1 MAFPAALS
9 SSPLL
14 MALIALLA
22 LIVLATVLAIASRRH
37 WRSWWRTRPEPPRTD
52 SLRERDEHLKLAL
65 WASGEHFWDY
75 DLISRRMH
83 HMRANES
90 APHSAEITVLTGQG
104 EVPAIHEQDMPLVME
119 HLRSHLQGE
128 VPLFMSEHRMDLAG
142 NGSWTWV
149 RARGRVV
156 ERDAEGRPLRIAGT
170 ARDITAN
177 RNAEYE
183 HRIASEVMRSMSE
196 AVAVLDWDYN
206 FIAVNQS
213 FTRISGYSDLEVI
226 GQPVTLLDSSQ
237 HDEAFF
243 EHMRADL
250 NRDHRW
256 SGEVWKVR
264 KDGEE
269 ILCKIETNVVPDASG
284 QRRLYVM
291 VLNDIT
297 EQKRAEQELRYLA
310 NYDTLTSLP
319 NRSLL
324 SERLAR
330 AIVRARRENGHV
342 AVLFLDLDRFKDVND
357 SLGHATGD
365 RVLRA
370 AAERV
375 QHAVGPQHTVARLG
389 GDEFTVVLEGLAAP
403 EEAEEVARRVIESF
417 ALPLALDEHHEI
429 TVSPSIGISL
439 FPDHAQVPT
448 ELLKHADTAM
458 YQAKAAGRRT
468 WQVYSARMDEATRRR
483 ATLAGLLRRV
493 VERDELTLVYQPRY
507 SLHEQRVVGTEAL
520 VRWHHPEFGLVP
532 PDQFIPLAEDTGLIL
547 EIGEWVLREACTT
560 LRQWHEAGLEGMRMS
575 VNVSAIQLLR
585 GDLAAT
591 LARILAETGVAS
603 GQLELELTE
612 SAIMANVGRSA
623 SVLHACRIL
632 GVGVAVD
639 DFGTG
644 YSSLAYLKRLPLT
657 TLKIDQEFVG
667 DLTRDPDDEA
677 ITSTVIAMGHSLAL
691 TVVAEGVETAG
702 QLKFLRDHGCD
713 EVQGHYVA
721 AAMDRDECLAFLS
734 RPVPV
739 PA

>member
-1 MAFPAALS
+1 MTAALMAVAAGLTIAV
-9 SSPLL
+9 LL
-14 MALIALLA
+14 LLWRWRNSHLRQHEALKTREEHLTVALWGSGEQFWDFDLDRRELHLLHA
-22 LIVLATVLAIASRRH
+22 DESGAEPGIGLSVSSRRVSLPVVH
-37 WRSWWRTRPEPPRTD
+37 PHDRA
-52 SLRERDEHLKLAL
+52 SLR
-65 WASGEHFWDY
+65 
-75 DLISRRMH
+75 RRL
-83 HMRANES
+83 RA
-90 APHSAEITVLTGQG
+90 
-104 EVPAIHEQDMPLVME
+104 
-119 HLRSHLQGE
+119 HLRGRDPVFS
-128 VPLFMSEHRMDLAG
+128 SEHRVDADGDG
-142 NGSWTWV
+142 NWV
-149 RARGRVV
+149 WMRVHGRTV
-156 ERDAEGRPLRIAGT
+156 ERDAAGRPRRLAGT
-170 ARDITAN
+170 ARDTTSN
-177 RNAEYE
+177 RHAEAE
-183 HRIASEVMRSMSE
+183 RRIASEVLRSMSE
-196 AVAVLDWDYN
+196 AVAVLDRELN
-206 FIAVNQS
+206 FVAVNPAFSQITGYDDVEALGRP
-213 FTRISGYSDLEVI
+213 FTM
-226 GQPVTLLDSSQ
+226 LDSDHSEGRGSALRQDLGRQ
-237 HDEAFF
+237 HWQG
-243 EHMRADL
+243 
-250 NRDHRW
+250 N
-256 SGEVWKVR
+256 VWMTR
-264 KDGEE
+264 RDGEE
-269 ILCKIETNVVPDASG
+269 ILCHVKHNGILDAGGEVNFHVV
-284 QRRLYVM
+284 
-291 VLNDIT
+291 VLSDIT

-310 NYDTLTSLP
+310 NYDALTSLP

-330 AIVRARRENGHV
+330 AIVRARREGGHV

-493 VERDELTLVYQPRY
+493 VERNELTLVYQPRY

-520 VRWHHPEFGLVP
+520 VRWHHPDFGLVP

-677 ITSTVIAMGHSLAL
+677 ITSTVIAMGHSLSL

>member
-1 MAFPAALS
+1 MTA
-9 SSPLL
+9 
-14 MALIALLA
+14 
-22 LIVLATVLAIASRRH
+22 VLLAIAAGLTIAVLLLIWRWRNSHLKQHDALRAREEHLTVALWGSGEQFWDFDLDRRELHLLHADESESEPGLGLAVSSRRVSLPVVH
-37 WRSWWRTRPEPPRTD
+37 PHDRA
-52 SLRERDEHLKLAL
+52 SLR
-65 WASGEHFWDY
+65 
-75 DLISRRMH
+75 RRL
-83 HMRANES
+83 RA
-90 APHSAEITVLTGQG
+90 
-104 EVPAIHEQDMPLVME
+104 
-119 HLRSHLQGE
+119 HLRGRD
-128 VPLFMSEHRMDLAG
+128 PLFTSEHRVDPDGDG
-142 NGSWTWV
+142 NWV
-149 RARGRVV
+149 WMRVHGRTV
-156 ERDAEGRPLRIAGT
+156 ERDAHGRPRRLAGT
-170 ARDITAN
+170 ARDTTSN
-177 RNAEYE
+177 RHAEAE
-183 HRIASEVMRSMSE
+183 RRIASEVLRSMSE
-196 AVAVLDWDYN
+196 AVAVLDRELH
-206 FIAVNQS
+206 FVAVNPA
-213 FTRISGYSDLEVI
+213 FTQITGYNDVEAL
-226 GQPVTLLDSSQ
+226 GRPFTMLDSDHSEGRSSALRQDLGRQ
-237 HDEAFF
+237 HWQG
-243 EHMRADL
+243 
-250 NRDHRW
+250 N
-256 SGEVWKVR
+256 VWMTR
-264 KDGEE
+264 RDGEE
-269 ILCKIETNVVPDASG
+269 ILCHVKHNGILDAGGEANFHVV
-284 QRRLYVM
+284 
-291 VLNDIT
+291 VLSDIT

-310 NYDTLTSLP
+310 NYDALTSLP

-330 AIVRARRENGHV
+330 AIVRARREGGHV

-403 EEAEEVARRVIESF
+403 AEAEDVARRVIEAF
-417 ALPLALDEHHEI
+417 ALPLTLDEHHEI

-493 VERDELTLVYQPRY
+493 VERDELALVYQPRY
-507 SLHEQRVVGTEAL
+507 SLHEQRVVGAEAL
-520 VRWHHPEFGLVP
+520 VRWHHPEFGLIP

-547 EIGEWVLREACTT
+547 EIGEWVLKEACTT
-560 LRQWHEAGLEGMRMS
+560 LRQWHEAGLEGMCMS

-623 SVLHACRIL
+623 SVLHACRVL

-677 ITSTVIAMGHSLAL
+677 ITSTVIAMGHSLSL

-721 AAMDRDECLAFLS
+721 AAMDRDTCLAFLLQ
-734 RPVPV
+734 PLAV

>member
-1 MAFPAALS
+1 MTAA
-9 SSPLL
+9 L
-14 MALIALLA
+14 MALAGGLLVAVLILLWRWRGSHQRQHEALQAREEHLTVALWGSGEQFWDFDIARRELHLLHA
-22 LIVLATVLAIASRRH
+22 DEAGDAPGIGLAVAARRVTLPLVH
-37 WRSWWRTRPEPPRTD
+37 PHDRA
-52 SLRERDEHLKLAL
+52 SLRRQL
-65 WASGEHFWDY
+65 
-75 DLISRRMH
+75 
-83 HMRANES
+83 RA
-90 APHSAEITVLTGQG
+90 
-104 EVPAIHEQDMPLVME
+104 
-119 HLRSHLQGE
+119 HLRGHE
-128 VPLFMSEHRMDLAG
+128 PLFTSEHRVDPDGDG
-142 NGSWTWV
+142 NWV
-149 RARGRVV
+149 WIRVHGRTVK
-156 ERDAEGRPLRIAGT
+156 RDAHGRTLRLAGT
-170 ARDITAN
+170 ARDTTSN
-177 RNAEYE
+177 RHAEAE
-183 HRIASEVMRSMSE
+183 RRIASEVLRSMSE
-196 AVAVLDWDYN
+196 AVAVLDRELH
-206 FIAVNQS
+206 FVAVNPA
-213 FTRISGYSDLEVI
+213 FTQITGYSDVEAL
-226 GQPVTLLDSSQ
+226 GQPFTMLDSDHGEGHSGTLGQDMNRQ
-237 HDEAFF
+237 HWQGNAW
-243 EHMRADL
+243 MTR
-250 NRDHRW
+250 R
-256 SGEVWKVR
+256 
-264 KDGEE
+264 DGEE
-269 ILCKIETNVVPDASG
+269 ILCHVKHNGIADTAGEVNFHVV
-284 QRRLYVM
+284 
-291 VLNDIT
+291 VLSDIT

-310 NYDTLTSLP
+310 NYDALTSLP

-330 AIVRARRENGHV
+330 AIVRARREGGHV

-389 GDEFTVVLEGLAAP
+389 GDEFTVVLEGLSAAGD
-403 EEAEEVARRVIESF
+403 AEDVARRVIEAFS
-417 ALPLALDEHHEI
+417 LPLTLDEHQEI

-468 WQVYSARMDEATRRR
+468 WQVYSASMDEATRRR

-493 VERDELTLVYQPRY
+493 VERDELALVYQPRY
-507 SLHEQRVVGTEAL
+507 SLHEDRLVGAEAL
-520 VRWHHPEFGLVP
+520 LRWRSPEFGLVP

-547 EIGEWVLREACTT
+547 EIGEWVLREACGT
-560 LRQWHEAGLEGMRMS
+560 LRLWQEAGLGDMRMS
-575 VNVSAIQLLR
+575 VNVSPIQLLR

-677 ITSTVIAMGHSLAL
+677 ITSTVIAMGHSLDL

-702 QLKFLRDHGCD
+702 QLQFLRDHGCD
-713 EVQGHYVA
+713 EVQGHYIA
-721 AAMDRDECLAFLS
+721 AAMERDACLAFLAAPRS
-734 RPVPV
+734 AAV

>member
-1 MAFPAALS
+1 MTAVFMAIAAGLVIAVLLLLWRWRNSHLRQHEALRSREEHLTVALWGSGEQFWDFDLGRRQLHLLHADESDPDLGLGLAVASRQAAL
-9 SSPLL
+9 
-14 MALIALLA
+14 
-22 LIVLATVLAIASRRH
+22 
-37 WRSWWRTRPEPPRTD
+37 
-52 SLRERDEHLKLAL
+52 
-65 WASGEHFWDY
+65 
-75 DLISRRMH
+75 
-83 HMRANES
+83 
-90 APHSAEITVLTGQG
+90 
-104 EVPAIHEQDMPLVME
+104 PLVHPHDRGNLRRRLRA
-119 HLRSHLQGE
+119 HLRGRE
-128 VPLFMSEHRMDLAG
+128 PLFTSEHRVDLHGDG
-142 NGSWTWV
+142 NWV
-149 RARGRVV
+149 WMRVHGRTV
-156 ERDAEGRPLRIAGT
+156 ERDMLGHPRRLAGT
-170 ARDITAN
+170 ARDTTAD
-177 RNAEYE
+177 RHAEAE
-183 HRIASEVMRSMSE
+183 RRIASEVLRSMSE
-196 AVAVLDWDYN
+196 AVAVLDRDLH
-206 FIAVNQS
+206 FVAVNPAFSQI
-213 FTRISGYSDLEVI
+213 TGYSDVEAL
-226 GQPVTLLDSSQ
+226 GQPFTMLDSDSDGRGGTLRQ
-237 HDEAFF
+237 
-243 EHMRADL
+243 DL
-250 NRDHRW
+250 GRPHWQGN
-256 SGEVWKVR
+256 VWMTR
-264 KDGEE
+264 RDGEE
-269 ILCKIETNVVPDASG
+269 ILCHVKHNGIADAGGEVNFHVV
-284 QRRLYVM
+284 
-291 VLNDIT
+291 VLSDIT

-310 NYDTLTSLP
+310 NYDALTSLP

-330 AIVRARRENGHV
+330 AIVRSRREGGHV

-389 GDEFTVVLEGLAAP
+389 GDEFTVVLEGLDAP
-403 EEAEEVARRVIESF
+403 QEAEDTARRVIESF
-417 ALPLALDEHHEI
+417 ALPLVLDEHHEI

-493 VERDELTLVYQPRY
+493 IERDELTLVYQPRY
-507 SLHEQRVVGTEAL
+507 SLQERRVVGAEAL
-520 VRWHHPEFGLVP
+520 LRWRSPEFGSIP

-547 EIGEWVLREACTT
+547 EIGEWVLKEACNT
-560 LRQWHEAGLEGMRMS
+560 LRQWREAGLSGLLMS

-623 SVLHACRIL
+623 SVLHACRAL

-677 ITSTVIAMGHSLAL
+677 ITSTVIAMGHSLSL

-702 QLKFLRDHGCD
+702 QLQFLRDHGCD
-713 EVQGHYVA
+713 EVQGHYIA
-721 AAMDRDECLAFLS
+721 AAMERDECLAFLS
-734 RPVPV
+734 RPVEM

>member
-1 MAFPAALS
+1 M
-9 SSPLL
+9 
-14 MALIALLA
+14 
-22 LIVLATVLAIASRRH
+22 VLATGLLVAVLVLLWRWRASH
-37 WRSWWRTRPEPPRTD
+37 SHQHAA
-52 SLRERDEHLKLAL
+52 LQAREEHLTVAL
-65 WASGEHFWDY
+65 WGSGEQFWDF
-75 DLISRRMH
+75 DLERRELH
-83 HMRANES
+83 LLHADETES
-90 APHSAEITVLTGQG
+90 QPGRGLSVTTRLAAL
-104 EVPAIHEQDMPLVME
+104 PLV
-119 HLRSHLQGE
+119 HPHDRAVLRRQLRSHLRGRE
-128 VPLFMSEHRMDLAG
+128 PLLTSEYRVDSDG
-142 NGSWTWV
+142 KGSWAWI
-149 RARGRVV
+149 RIRGRTV
-156 ERDAEGRPLRIAGT
+156 ERDANGRPRRLAGT
-170 ARDITAN
+170 ARDTTAE
-177 RNAEYE
+177 RHADAER
-183 HRIASEVMRSMSE
+183 RIASEVLRSMNE
-196 AVAVLDWDYN
+196 AVAILDHDLH
-206 FIAVNQS
+206 FVAVNPAFSQI
-213 FTRISGYSDLEVI
+213 TGYNDVEALGRPFSM
-226 GQPVTLLDSSQ
+226 LDSDGHSGTLHRDLGRQ
-237 HDEAFF
+237 HWQGNVWMTRRDGEDILC
-243 EHMRADL
+243 HVRHNGIADAG
-250 NRDHRW
+250 
-256 SGEVWKVR
+256 GEV
-264 KDGEE
+264 
-269 ILCKIETNVVPDASG
+269 NFHVV
-284 QRRLYVM
+284 
-291 VLNDIT
+291 VLSDIT

-310 NYDTLTSLP
+310 NYDALTSLP

-330 AIVRARRENGHV
+330 AIVRARREDGHV

-357 SLGHATGD
+357 SLGHAIGD

-375 QHAVGPQHTVARLG
+375 QQAVGPEHTVARLG
-389 GDEFTVVLEGLAAP
+389 GDEFTVVLEGLQSADEASVAAQ
-403 EEAEEVARRVIESF
+403 RVIESF
-417 ALPLALDEHHEI
+417 SQPLVLDEHHEI

-483 ATLAGLLRRV
+483 ATLTGLLRRV

-507 SLHEQRVVGTEAL
+507 SLHHDRVVGAEAL
-520 VRWHHPEFGLVP
+520 LRWRNPEFGAIP

-547 EIGEWVLREACTT
+547 EIGEWVLREACIT
-560 LRQWHEAGLEGMRMS
+560 LRGWQQAGLTGIGMS
-575 VNVSAIQLLR
+575 VNVSPVQLLR

-612 SAIMANVGRSA
+612 GAIMANVGRSA

-657 TLKIDQEFVG
+657 TLKIDREFVG

-677 ITSTVIAMGHSLAL
+677 ITSTVIAMGHSLEL
-691 TVVAEGVETAG
+691 NVVAEGVETAG
-702 QLKFLRDHGCD
+702 QLQFLRDHGCD

-721 AAMDRDECLAFLS
+721 AAMDRDQCLAFIARRARVS
-734 RPVPV
+734 AQA

>member
-1 MAFPAALS
+1 MTAAL
-9 SSPLL
+9 
-14 MALIALLA
+14 M
-22 LIVLATVLAIASRRH
+22 AIAAGLTIAVLLLLWRWRNSHLRQHEALRAREEHLTVALWGSGEQFWDFDLARRELHLLHADESEPHLGLGLTVTSRLASLPLVH
-37 WRSWWRTRPEPPRTD
+37 PHDRP
-52 SLRERDEHLKLAL
+52 SLR
-65 WASGEHFWDY
+65 
-75 DLISRRMH
+75 RRL
-83 HMRANES
+83 RA
-90 APHSAEITVLTGQG
+90 
-104 EVPAIHEQDMPLVME
+104 
-119 HLRSHLQGE
+119 HLRGRD
-128 VPLFMSEHRMDLAG
+128 PLFTSEHRVDPDGDG
-142 NGSWTWV
+142 NWV
-149 RARGRVV
+149 WIRVHGRTV
-156 ERDAEGRPLRIAGT
+156 ERDARGHPRRLAGT
-170 ARDITAN
+170 ARDTTAN
-177 RNAEYE
+177 RHAEAE
-183 HRIASEVMRSMSE
+183 RRIASEVLRSMSE
-196 AVAVLDWDYN
+196 AVAVLDRELH
-206 FIAVNQS
+206 FVAVNPAFSQI
-213 FTRISGYSDLEVI
+213 TGYSDVEAL
-226 GQPVTLLDSSQ
+226 GRPFTMLDSDHSEGRGSTLGQDLGRQ
-237 HDEAFF
+237 HWQG
-243 EHMRADL
+243 
-250 NRDHRW
+250 N
-256 SGEVWKVR
+256 VWMTR
-264 KDGEE
+264 RDGEE
-269 ILCKIETNVVPDASG
+269 ILCHVKHNAIPDAG
-284 QRRLYVM
+284 GEINFHVV
-291 VLNDIT
+291 VLSDIT

-310 NYDTLTSLP
+310 NYDALTSLP

-330 AIVRARRENGHV
+330 AIVRARREGGHV

-389 GDEFTVVLEGLAAP
+389 GDEFTVVLEGLATAQ
-403 EEAEEVARRVIESF
+403 EAEHVAQRVIESF
-417 ALPLALDEHHEI
+417 SLPLTLDEHHEI

-468 WQVYSARMDEATRRR
+468 WQVYSASMDEATRRR

-507 SLHEQRVVGTEAL
+507 SLHEQRVVGAEAL
-520 VRWHHPEFGLVP
+520 LRWRHPEFGLVP

-547 EIGEWVLREACTT
+547 EIGEWVLKEACTT
-560 LRQWHEAGLEGMRMS
+560 LRQWQSAGLDGMRMS

-585 GDLAAT
+585 GDLAST

-623 SVLHACRIL
+623 SVLHACRAL

-677 ITSTVIAMGHSLAL
+677 ITSTVIAMGHSLSL

-713 EVQGHYVA
+713 EVQGHYIA
-721 AAMDRDECLAFLS
+721 AAMDRDACMAFLS
-734 RPVPV
+734 RPAMV

>member
-1 MAFPAALS
+1 MILAAGLMLAVLVLLWRWRDSHAHHHQALRAREEHLTVALWGSGEQFWDFDLERRELHLLHADESEPQPGQGLVVSNRLASLPLVHPHDRASLRRRLRAHLRGGEPVLS
-9 SSPLL
+9 SEYR
-14 MALIALLA
+14 
-22 LIVLATVLAIASRRH
+22 VD
-37 WRSWWRTRPEPPRTD
+37 TD
-52 SLRERDEHLKLAL
+52 
-65 WASGEHFWDY
+65 
-75 DLISRRMH
+75 
-83 HMRANES
+83 
-90 APHSAEITVLTGQG
+90 
-104 EVPAIHEQDMPLVME
+104 
-119 HLRSHLQGE
+119 
-128 VPLFMSEHRMDLAG
+128 G
-142 NGSWTWV
+142 NGNWAWI
-149 RARGRVV
+149 RIRGRTV
-156 ERDAEGRPLRIAGT
+156 ERDARGRPRRLAGT
-170 ARDITAN
+170 ARDTTTD
-177 RNAEYE
+177 RHAEAE
-183 HRIASEVMRSMSE
+183 RRIASEVLRSMSE
-196 AVAVLDWDYN
+196 AVAILDHDLH
-206 FIAVNQS
+206 FVAVNPAFSQI
-213 FTRISGYSDLEVI
+213 TGYNDVEAL
-226 GQPVTLLDSSQ
+226 GRPFNMLDSDGRDGALHRDLGRQNWQGNVWMTRSDGEDILC
-237 HDEAFF
+237 HVK
-243 EHMRADL
+243 HNGIADIV
-250 NRDHRW
+250 
-256 SGEVWKVR
+256 GEV
-264 KDGEE
+264 
-269 ILCKIETNVVPDASG
+269 NFHVV
-284 QRRLYVM
+284 
-291 VLNDIT
+291 VLSDIT

-310 NYDTLTSLP
+310 NYDALTSLP

-330 AIVRARRENGHV
+330 AIVRARREGGHV

-375 QHAVGPQHTVARLG
+375 QQAVGPEHTVARLG
-389 GDEFTVVLEGLAAP
+389 GDEFTVVLEGLAAGA
-403 EEAEEVARRVIESF
+403 EASEVAQRVIDSF
-417 ALPLALDEHHEI
+417 AQPLVLDERHEI

-507 SLHEQRVVGTEAL
+507 SLHENRVVGAEAL
-520 VRWHHPEFGLVP
+520 LRWRNPEFGAIP

-547 EIGEWVLREACTT
+547 EIGEWVLKEACTT
-560 LRQWHEAGLEGMRMS
+560 LRSWHQAGLTGIGMS
-575 VNVSAIQLLR
+575 VNVSAVQLLR

-603 GQLELELTE
+603 GYLELELTE

-623 SVLHACRIL
+623 SVLHACRSL

-677 ITSTVIAMGHSLAL
+677 ITSTVIAMGHSLEL

-702 QLKFLRDHGCD
+702 QLQFLREHGCD
-713 EVQGHYVA
+713 EVQGHYIA
-721 AAMDRDECLAFLS
+721 AAMERDACRAFLA
-734 RPVPV
+734 RPATVLS
-739 PA
+739 

>member
-1 MAFPAALS
+1 M
-9 SSPLL
+9 
-14 MALIALLA
+14 
-22 LIVLATVLAIASRRH
+22 VLATGLLVAVLVLLWRWRASH
-37 WRSWWRTRPEPPRTD
+37 SHQHAA
-52 SLRERDEHLKLAL
+52 LQAREEHLTVAL
-65 WASGEHFWDY
+65 WGSGEQFWDF
-75 DLISRRMH
+75 DLERRELH
-83 HMRANES
+83 LLHADETES
-90 APHSAEITVLTGQG
+90 QPGRGLSVTTRLAAL
-104 EVPAIHEQDMPLVME
+104 PLV
-119 HLRSHLQGE
+119 HPHDRAVLRRQLRSHLRGRE
-128 VPLFMSEHRMDLAG
+128 PLLTSEYRVDSDG
-142 NGSWTWV
+142 KGSWAWI
-149 RARGRVV
+149 RIRGRTV
-156 ERDAEGRPLRIAGT
+156 ERDANGRPRRLAGT
-170 ARDITAN
+170 ARDTTAE
-177 RNAEYE
+177 RHADAER
-183 HRIASEVMRSMSE
+183 RIASEVLRSMNE
-196 AVAVLDWDYN
+196 AVAILDHDLH
-206 FIAVNQS
+206 FVAVNPAFSQI
-213 FTRISGYSDLEVI
+213 TGYNDVEALGRPFSM
-226 GQPVTLLDSSQ
+226 LDSDGHSGTLHRDLGRQ
-237 HDEAFF
+237 HWQGNVWMTRRDGEDILC
-243 EHMRADL
+243 HVRHNGIADAG
-250 NRDHRW
+250 
-256 SGEVWKVR
+256 GEV
-264 KDGEE
+264 
-269 ILCKIETNVVPDASG
+269 NFHVV
-284 QRRLYVM
+284 
-291 VLNDIT
+291 VLSDIT

-310 NYDTLTSLP
+310 NYDALTSLP

-324 SERLAR
+324 SERLSR
-330 AIVRARRENGHV
+330 AIVRARREDGHV

-357 SLGHATGD
+357 SLGHAIGD

-375 QHAVGPQHTVARLG
+375 QQAVGPEHTVARLG
-389 GDEFTVVLEGLAAP
+389 GDEFTVVLEGLQSADEASVAAQ
-403 EEAEEVARRVIESF
+403 RVIESF
-417 ALPLALDEHHEI
+417 SQPLVLDEHHEI

-483 ATLAGLLRRV
+483 ATLTGLLRRV

-507 SLHEQRVVGTEAL
+507 SLHHDRVVGAEAL
-520 VRWHHPEFGLVP
+520 LRWRNPEFGAIP

-560 LRQWHEAGLEGMRMS
+560 LRAWHQAGLDGIVMS
-575 VNVSAIQLLR
+575 VNVSPVQLLR
-585 GDLAAT
+585 GDLATT

-657 TLKIDQEFVG
+657 TLKIDREFVG

-677 ITSTVIAMGHSLAL
+677 ITSTVIAMGHSLEL
-691 TVVAEGVETAG
+691 NVVAEGVETAG
-702 QLKFLRDHGCD
+702 QLQFLRDHGCD

-721 AAMDRDECLAFLS
+721 AAMDRDQCLAFIARRARVS
-734 RPVPV
+734 AQA

>member
-1 MAFPAALS
+1 M
-9 SSPLL
+9 
-14 MALIALLA
+14 
-22 LIVLATVLAIASRRH
+22 VLATGLLVAVLVLLWRWRASH
-37 WRSWWRTRPEPPRTD
+37 SHQHAA
-52 SLRERDEHLKLAL
+52 LQAREEHLTVAL
-65 WASGEHFWDY
+65 WGSGEQFWDF
-75 DLISRRMH
+75 DLERRELH
-83 HMRANES
+83 LLHADETES
-90 APHSAEITVLTGQG
+90 QPGRGLSVTTRLAAL
-104 EVPAIHEQDMPLVME
+104 PLV
-119 HLRSHLQGE
+119 HPHDRAVLRRQLRSHLRGRE
-128 VPLFMSEHRMDLAG
+128 PLLTSEYRVDSDG
-142 NGSWTWV
+142 KGSWAWI
-149 RARGRVV
+149 RIRGRTV
-156 ERDAEGRPLRIAGT
+156 ERDANGRPRRLAGT
-170 ARDITAN
+170 ARDTTAE
-177 RNAEYE
+177 RHADAER
-183 HRIASEVMRSMSE
+183 RIASEVLRSMNE
-196 AVAVLDWDYN
+196 AVAILDHDLH
-206 FIAVNQS
+206 FVAVNPAFSQI
-213 FTRISGYSDLEVI
+213 TGYNDVEALGRPFSM
-226 GQPVTLLDSSQ
+226 LDSDGHSGTLHRDLGRQ
-237 HDEAFF
+237 HWQGNVWMTRRDGEDILC
-243 EHMRADL
+243 HVRHNGIADAG
-250 NRDHRW
+250 
-256 SGEVWKVR
+256 GEV
-264 KDGEE
+264 
-269 ILCKIETNVVPDASG
+269 NFHVV
-284 QRRLYVM
+284 
-291 VLNDIT
+291 VLSDIT

-310 NYDTLTSLP
+310 NYDALTSLP

-357 SLGHATGD
+357 SLGHAIGD

-375 QHAVGPQHTVARLG
+375 QQAVGPEHTVARLG
-389 GDEFTVVLEGLAAP
+389 GDEFTVVLEGLQSADEASVAAQ
-403 EEAEEVARRVIESF
+403 RVIESF
-417 ALPLALDEHHEI
+417 SQPLVLDEHHEI

-483 ATLAGLLRRV
+483 ATLTGLLRRV

-507 SLHEQRVVGTEAL
+507 SLHHDRVVGAEAL
-520 VRWHHPEFGLVP
+520 LRWRNPEFGAIP

-560 LRQWHEAGLEGMRMS
+560 LRAWHQAGLDGIVMS
-575 VNVSAIQLLR
+575 VNVSPVQLLR
-585 GDLAAT
+585 GDLATT

-657 TLKIDQEFVG
+657 TLKIDREFVG

-677 ITSTVIAMGHSLAL
+677 ITSTVIAMGHSLEL
-691 TVVAEGVETAG
+691 NVVAEGVETAG
-702 QLKFLRDHGCD
+702 QLQFLRDHGCD

-721 AAMDRDECLAFLS
+721 AAMDRDQCLAFIARRARVS
-734 RPVPV
+734 AQA

>member
-1 MAFPAALS
+1 MTAALMAIACALLLAVLLMSWRWRS
-9 SSPLL
+9 SSQRQHE
-14 MALIALLA
+14 ALQA
-22 LIVLATVLAIASRRH
+22 
-37 WRSWWRTRPEPPRTD
+37 
-52 SLRERDEHLKLAL
+52 REEHLTVAL
-65 WASGEHFWDY
+65 WGSGEQFWDF
-75 DLISRRMH
+75 DLARRELHLLHAEEADGEPGLGLAVTSRQ
-83 HMRANES
+83 A
-90 APHSAEITVLTGQG
+90 VL
-104 EVPAIHEQDMPLVME
+104 PLVHPHDRAGLRRRLRA
-119 HLRSHLQGE
+119 HLRGDE
-128 VPLFMSEHRMDLAG
+128 PLFNSEHRVDADG
-142 NGSWTWV
+142 DGTWIWMRV
-149 RARGRVV
+149 HGRTV
-156 ERDAEGRPLRIAGT
+156 ERDALGRPRRLAGT
-170 ARDITAN
+170 ARDTTAN
-177 RNAEYE
+177 RHADAER
-183 HRIASEVMRSMSE
+183 RIASEVLRSMSE
-196 AVAVLDWDYN
+196 AVAVLDHEMH
-206 FIAVNQS
+206 FVAVNPAFSQI
-213 FTRISGYSDLEVI
+213 TGYTDVEAL
-226 GQPVTLLDSSQ
+226 GRPFAMLDSDSDGRGGILRQDPGRQ
-237 HDEAFF
+237 HWQG
-243 EHMRADL
+243 
-250 NRDHRW
+250 N
-256 SGEVWKVR
+256 VWMTR
-264 KDGEE
+264 RDGEE
-269 ILCKIETNVVPDASG
+269 ILCHVKHNGIPDSGGEINFHVV
-284 QRRLYVM
+284 
-291 VLNDIT
+291 VLSDIT

-310 NYDTLTSLP
+310 NYDALTSLP

-330 AIVRARRENGHV
+330 AIVRARREGGHV

-375 QHAVGPQHTVARLG
+375 QYAVGPQHTVARLG
-389 GDEFTVVLEGLAAP
+389 GDEFTVVLEGLGRP
-403 EEAEEVARRVIESF
+403 DEAEHVARRVIEAFS
-417 ALPLALDEHHEI
+417 LPLVLDEHHEI

-493 VERDELTLVYQPRY
+493 LERGELALVYQPRY
-507 SLHEQRVVGTEAL
+507 SLHQQRVVGAEAL
-520 VRWHHPEFGLVP
+520 LRWRNPEFGTIP

-547 EIGEWVLREACTT
+547 EIGEWVLKEACTT
-560 LRQWHEAGLEGMRMS
+560 LRQWHEAGLDWMQMS

-677 ITSTVIAMGHSLAL
+677 ITSTVIAMGHSLSL
-691 TVVAEGVETAG
+691 TVVAEGVETSG
-702 QLKFLRDHGCD
+702 QLQFLRDHGCD
-713 EVQGHYVA
+713 EVQGHYIA
-721 AAMDRDECLAFLS
+721 AAMDRDECLAFMN
-734 RPVPV
+734 RPVAM

>member
-1 MAFPAALS
+1 MTA
-9 SSPLL
+9 
-14 MALIALLA
+14 ALLA
-22 LIVLATVLAIASRRH
+22 LAGGLMVAVLILL
-37 WRSWWRTRPEPPRTD
+37 WRWRTSHLKQHDALQAREEHLTVALWGSGEQFWDFDLARRELHLLHADESGSELGLAVTTRQASLPLVHPHDRA
-52 SLRERDEHLKLAL
+52 SLR
-65 WASGEHFWDY
+65 
-75 DLISRRMH
+75 RRL
-83 HMRANES
+83 RA
-90 APHSAEITVLTGQG
+90 
-104 EVPAIHEQDMPLVME
+104 
-119 HLRSHLQGE
+119 HLRGHE
-128 VPLFMSEHRMDLAG
+128 PLFTTEHRVDPDGDG
-142 NGSWTWV
+142 NWV
-149 RARGRVV
+149 WIRIHGRTV
-156 ERDAEGRPLRIAGT
+156 ERDHRGRPRRLAGT
-170 ARDITAN
+170 ARDTTAN
-177 RNAEYE
+177 RHADAER
-183 HRIASEVMRSMSE
+183 RIASEVLRSMSE
-196 AVAVLDWDYN
+196 AVAVLDRELH
-206 FIAVNQS
+206 FVAVNPAFSQI
-213 FTRISGYSDLEVI
+213 TGYSDVEAL
-226 GQPVTLLDSSQ
+226 GRPFAMLDSDGEGRGGSLSRDPNRQ
-237 HDEAFF
+237 HWQG
-243 EHMRADL
+243 
-250 NRDHRW
+250 N
-256 SGEVWKVR
+256 VWMTR
-264 KDGEE
+264 RDGEE
-269 ILCKIETNVVPDASG
+269 ILCHVKHNGIPDAG
-284 QRRLYVM
+284 GEVNFHVV
-291 VLNDIT
+291 VLSDIT

-310 NYDTLTSLP
+310 NYDALTSLP

-330 AIVRARRENGHV
+330 AIVRARREGGHV

-389 GDEFTVVLEGLAAP
+389 GDEFTVVLEGLATP
-403 EEAEEVARRVIESF
+403 GEAEDVARRVIESF
-417 ALPLALDEHHEI
+417 SLPLVLDEHHEI

-468 WQVYSARMDEATRRR
+468 WEVYSASMDEATRRR

-493 VERDELTLVYQPRY
+493 VERQELTLAYQPRY
-507 SLHEQRVVGTEAL
+507 SLHEGRVVGAEAL
-520 VRWHHPEFGLVP
+520 LRWNNPEFGSIP
-532 PDQFIPLAEDTGLIL
+532 PDHFIPLAEDTGLIM
-547 EIGEWVLREACTT
+547 EIGEWVLKEACTT
-560 LRQWHEAGLEGMRMS
+560 LRQWHEAGIEGMRMS
-575 VNVSAIQLLR
+575 VNVSPVQLMR

-623 SVLHACRIL
+623 SVLHACRVL

-677 ITSTVIAMGHSLAL
+677 ITSTVIAMGHSLQL

-702 QLKFLRDHGCD
+702 QLQFLRDHGCD
-713 EVQGHYVA
+713 EVQGHYIA
-721 AAMDRDECLAFLS
+721 AAMDRDACLAFLS
-734 RPVPV
+734 RPAAV

>member
-1 MAFPAALS
+1 MTAMLMAFAGGLVIAVLLLLWRWRASHLRQHAALQAREEHLTVALWGS
-9 SSPLL
+9 GEQFWDFDLDRRELCLL
-14 MALIALLA
+14 QADEAAADLG
-22 LIVLATVLAIASRRH
+22 LIVASRQASLPVVHPHDRA
-37 WRSWWRTRPEPPRTD
+37 
-52 SLRERDEHLKLAL
+52 SLR
-65 WASGEHFWDY
+65 
-75 DLISRRMH
+75 RRL
-83 HMRANES
+83 RA
-90 APHSAEITVLTGQG
+90 
-104 EVPAIHEQDMPLVME
+104 
-119 HLRSHLQGE
+119 HLRGHE
-128 VPLFMSEHRMDLAG
+128 PLFTSEHRVDPDGDG
-142 NGSWTWV
+142 NWIWMRVHGRTV
-149 RARGRVV
+149 QRDERGRP
-156 ERDAEGRPLRIAGT
+156 RRLAGT
-170 ARDITAN
+170 ARDTTAN
-177 RNAEYE
+177 RHAEAE
-183 HRIASEVMRSMSE
+183 RRIASEVLRSMSE
-196 AVAVLDWDYN
+196 AVAVLDRDLH
-206 FIAVNQS
+206 FVAVNPA
-213 FTRISGYSDLEVI
+213 FTQITGYSDVEAL
-226 GQPVTLLDSSQ
+226 GRPFTMLDSDGEGRGGALRRDMNRQ
-237 HDEAFF
+237 HWQG
-243 EHMRADL
+243 
-250 NRDHRW
+250 N
-256 SGEVWKVR
+256 VWMTR
-264 KDGEE
+264 RDGEE
-269 ILCKIETNVVPDASG
+269 ILCHVKHNGIPDPGGEVNFHVV
-284 QRRLYVM
+284 
-291 VLNDIT
+291 VLSDIT

-310 NYDTLTSLP
+310 NYDALTSLP

-330 AIVRARRENGHV
+330 AIVRARREGGHV

-389 GDEFTVVLEGLAAP
+389 GDEFTVVLEGLASSAD
-403 EEAEEVARRVIESF
+403 AEDVARRVIDSF
-417 ALPLALDEHHEI
+417 SMPLALDEHQEI

-439 FPDHAQVPT
+439 FPEHAQVPT

-468 WQVYSARMDEATRRR
+468 WQVYSASMDEATRRR

-493 VERDELTLVYQPRY
+493 VERQELALVYQPRY
-507 SLHEQRVVGTEAL
+507 SLHEGRVVGAEAL
-520 VRWHHPEFGLVP
+520 LRWNSPEFGPIP
-532 PDQFIPLAEDTGLIL
+532 PDQFIPLAEESGLIL
-547 EIGEWVLREACTT
+547 EIGEWVLKEACTT
-560 LRQWHEAGLEGMRMS
+560 LRHWREAGLDGMRMS

-623 SVLHACRIL
+623 SVLHACRVL

-677 ITSTVIAMGHSLAL
+677 ITSTVIAMGHSLQL
-691 TVVAEGVETAG
+691 TVVAEGVETSG
-702 QLKFLRDHGCD
+702 QLQFLRDHGCD
-713 EVQGHYVA
+713 EVQGHYIA
-721 AAMDRDECLAFLS
+721 AAMDREQCLAFMN
-734 RPVPV
+734 RQVAM

>member
-1 MAFPAALS
+1 M
-9 SSPLL
+9 L
-14 MALIALLA
+14 MALAAGLMIAVLVLLW
-22 LIVLATVLAIASRRH
+22 R
-37 WRSWWRTRPEPPRTD
+37 WRSSHLEQHEALQAREEHLTVALWGSGEQFWDFDLDRRELHLLHADESEPQPGRGLAVTSRLASLPLVHPHD
-52 SLRERDEHLKLAL
+52 RASLRRQL
-65 WASGEHFWDY
+65 
-75 DLISRRMH
+75 R
-83 HMRANES
+83 
-90 APHSAEITVLTGQG
+90 T
-104 EVPAIHEQDMPLVME
+104 
-119 HLRSHLQGE
+119 HLRGRD
-128 VPLFMSEHRMDLAG
+128 PLLSSEYRVDRHG
-142 NGSWTWV
+142 NGNWAWI
-149 RARGRVV
+149 RIRGRTV
-156 ERDAEGRPLRIAGT
+156 ERDARGRPRRLAGT
-170 ARDITAN
+170 ARDTTAD
-177 RNAEYE
+177 RHAEAE
-183 HRIASEVMRSMSE
+183 RRIASEVLRSMSE
-196 AVAVLDWDYN
+196 AVAILDHDLH
-206 FIAVNQS
+206 FVAVNPAFSQI
-213 FTRISGYSDLEVI
+213 TGYSDVEAL
-226 GQPVTLLDSSQ
+226 GRPFNMLDSDAHSGALHRDLGRQ
-237 HDEAFF
+237 HWQG
-243 EHMRADL
+243 
-250 NRDHRW
+250 N
-256 SGEVWKVR
+256 VWMTR
-264 KDGEE
+264 RDGEE
-269 ILCKIETNVVPDASG
+269 ILCHVKHNGIADIGGEVNFHVV
-284 QRRLYVM
+284 
-291 VLNDIT
+291 VLSDIT

-310 NYDTLTSLP
+310 NYDALTSLP

-330 AIVRARRENGHV
+330 AIVRARREGSHV

-375 QHAVGPQHTVARLG
+375 QHAVGPEHTVARLG
-389 GDEFTVVLEGLAAP
+389 GDEFTVVLEGLEAA
-403 EEAEEVARRVIESF
+403 AQASEVAQRVIESF
-417 ALPLALDEHHEI
+417 SQPLVLDEHHEI

-493 VERDELTLVYQPRY
+493 IEREELALVYQPRY
-507 SLHEQRVVGTEAL
+507 SLHHNRVVGAEAL
-520 VRWHHPEFGLVP
+520 LRWRNPEFGAIP

-547 EIGEWVLREACTT
+547 EIGEWVLKEACTT
-560 LRQWHEAGLEGMRMS
+560 LRGWHQAGLTGIGMS
-575 VNVSAIQLLR
+575 VNVSPIQLLR

-677 ITSTVIAMGHSLAL
+677 ITSTVIAMGHSLEL

-702 QLKFLRDHGCD
+702 QLQFLREHGCD
-713 EVQGHYVA
+713 EVQGHYIA
-721 AAMDRDECLAFLS
+721 RAMSREDCQAFLS
-734 RPVPV
+734 TPMPVPL
-739 PA
+739 

>member
-1 MAFPAALS
+1 M
-9 SSPLL
+9 
-14 MALIALLA
+14 
-22 LIVLATVLAIASRRH
+22 VLAAGLMLAVLVLLWRWRDSHMHQHEALRAREQHLTVALWGSGEQFWDFDLERRELHLLHADESGLQPGHGLVVSNRLASLPLVH
-37 WRSWWRTRPEPPRTD
+37 PHDRT
-52 SLRERDEHLKLAL
+52 SLR
-65 WASGEHFWDY
+65 
-75 DLISRRMH
+75 RRL
-83 HMRANES
+83 RA
-90 APHSAEITVLTGQG
+90 
-104 EVPAIHEQDMPLVME
+104 
-119 HLRSHLQGE
+119 HLRG
-128 VPLFMSEHRMDLAG
+128 SEPQLTFEYRVDTDG
-142 NGSWTWV
+142 NGNWAWI
-149 RARGRVV
+149 RIRGCTV
-156 ERDAEGRPLRIAGT
+156 ERDARGRPRRLAGS
-170 ARDITAN
+170 ARDSTAE
-177 RNAEYE
+177 RHAEAE
-183 HRIASEVMRSMSE
+183 RRIASEVLRSMSE
-196 AVAVLDWDYN
+196 AVAILDHDLH
-206 FIAVNQS
+206 FVAVNPAFSQI
-213 FTRISGYSDLEVI
+213 TGYSDVEAMS
-226 GQPVTLLDSSQ
+226 QPLSMLDSDGHGGTLHRDLGRQ
-237 HDEAFF
+237 HWQG
-243 EHMRADL
+243 
-250 NRDHRW
+250 N
-256 SGEVWKVR
+256 VWMTR
-264 KDGEE
+264 RDGEE
-269 ILCKIETNVVPDASG
+269 ILCHVKHNGIADLGGEVNFHVV
-284 QRRLYVM
+284 
-291 VLNDIT
+291 VLSDIT

-330 AIVRARRENGHV
+330 AIVRARREGGHV
-342 AVLFLDLDRFKDVND
+342 AVLFLDLDRFKDIND

-375 QHAVGPQHTVARLG
+375 QHAVGPEHTVARLG
-389 GDEFTVVLEGLAAP
+389 GDEFTVVLEGLEDAAR
-403 EEAEEVARRVIESF
+403 ASEVAQRVIDSF
-417 ALPLALDEHHEI
+417 SQPLALDEHHEI

-493 VERDELTLVYQPRY
+493 VEREELALVYQPRY
-507 SLHEQRVVGTEAL
+507 CLRRNRVVGAEAL
-520 VRWHHPEFGLVP
+520 LRWRNPEFGAIP

-547 EIGEWVLREACTT
+547 EIGEWVLREACIT
-560 LRQWHEAGLEGMRMS
+560 LRGWQQAGLTGIGMS
-575 VNVSAIQLLR
+575 VNVSPVQLLR

-612 SAIMANVGRSA
+612 GAIMANVGRSA

-677 ITSTVIAMGHSLAL
+677 ITSTVIAMGHSLEL

-702 QLKFLRDHGCD
+702 QLQFLREHGCD
-713 EVQGHYVA
+713 EVQGHYIA
-721 AAMDRDECLAFLS
+721 AAMDRDACQAFLA
-734 RPVPV
+734 RP
-739 PA
+739 PAVLA

>member
-1 MAFPAALS
+1 MTAMLMAFAGGLVIAVLLLLWRWRASHLRQHAALQAREEHLTVALWGS
-9 SSPLL
+9 GEQFWDFDLDRRELCLL
-14 MALIALLA
+14 QADEAAADLG
-22 LIVLATVLAIASRRH
+22 LIVASRQASLPVVHPHDRA
-37 WRSWWRTRPEPPRTD
+37 
-52 SLRERDEHLKLAL
+52 SLR
-65 WASGEHFWDY
+65 
-75 DLISRRMH
+75 RRL
-83 HMRANES
+83 RA
-90 APHSAEITVLTGQG
+90 
-104 EVPAIHEQDMPLVME
+104 
-119 HLRSHLQGE
+119 HLRGHE
-128 VPLFMSEHRMDLAG
+128 PLFTSEHRVDPDGDG
-142 NGSWTWV
+142 NWIWMRVHGRTV
-149 RARGRVV
+149 QRDERGRP
-156 ERDAEGRPLRIAGT
+156 RRLAGT
-170 ARDITAN
+170 ARDTTAN
-177 RNAEYE
+177 RHAEAE
-183 HRIASEVMRSMSE
+183 RRIASEVLRSMSE
-196 AVAVLDWDYN
+196 AVAVLDRDLH
-206 FIAVNQS
+206 FVAVNPA
-213 FTRISGYSDLEVI
+213 FTQITGYSDVEAL
-226 GQPVTLLDSSQ
+226 GRPFTMLDSDGEGRGGALRRDMNRQ
-237 HDEAFF
+237 HWQG
-243 EHMRADL
+243 
-250 NRDHRW
+250 N
-256 SGEVWKVR
+256 VWMTR
-264 KDGEE
+264 RDGEE
-269 ILCKIETNVVPDASG
+269 ILCHVKHNGIPDPGGEVNFHVV
-284 QRRLYVM
+284 
-291 VLNDIT
+291 VLSDIT

-310 NYDTLTSLP
+310 NYDALTSLP

-330 AIVRARRENGHV
+330 AIVRARREGGHV

-389 GDEFTVVLEGLAAP
+389 GDEFTVVLEGLASSAD
-403 EEAEEVARRVIESF
+403 AEDVARRVIDSF
-417 ALPLALDEHHEI
+417 SMPLALDEHHEI

-439 FPDHAQVPT
+439 FPEHAQVPT

-468 WQVYSARMDEATRRR
+468 WQVYSASMDETTRRR

-493 VERDELTLVYQPRY
+493 VERQELALVYQPRY
-507 SLHEQRVVGTEAL
+507 SLHEGRVVGAEAL
-520 VRWHHPEFGLVP
+520 LRWNSPEFGAIP

-547 EIGEWVLREACTT
+547 EIGEWVLEEACTT
-560 LRQWHEAGLEGMRMS
+560 LRHWREAGLDGMRMS

-623 SVLHACRIL
+623 SVLHACRVL

-677 ITSTVIAMGHSLAL
+677 ITSTVIAMGHSLQL
-691 TVVAEGVETAG
+691 TVVAEGVETSG
-702 QLKFLRDHGCD
+702 QLQFLRDHGCD
-713 EVQGHYVA
+713 EVQGHYIA
-721 AAMDRDECLAFLS
+721 AAMDREQCLAFMN
-734 RPVPV
+734 RQVAM